1 MVRFMMI
8 LPETTR
14 QVNQKIKRHGCSEK
28 CHKQWCMKGNSHMR
42 HMCLQEVQM
51 AEIKARHVR
60 LTRNGL
66 NIGEM
71 YMCQSSRVA

>member
-1 MVRFMMI
+1 
-8 LPETTR
+8 
-14 QVNQKIKRHGCSEK
+14 
-28 CHKQWCMKGNSHMR
+28 MR